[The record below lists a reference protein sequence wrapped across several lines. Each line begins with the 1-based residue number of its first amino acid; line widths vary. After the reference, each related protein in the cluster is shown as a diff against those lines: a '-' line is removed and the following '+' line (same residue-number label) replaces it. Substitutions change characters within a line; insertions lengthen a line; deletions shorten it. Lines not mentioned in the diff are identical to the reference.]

1 MISHLTP
8 PQPMP
13 DLTVVL
19 AVLVLNFRE
28 ALVYF
33 SLACIAGLLVF
44 SSCML
49 GQCLSDKLSPSPTP
63 HGSRAMSLRSRRSC
77 HDGEYSQLHGPGPP
91 MLGSWTRPSTL
102 SMDSKGTMPS
112 PWTVS
117 QMGTQWGRHGMMARN
132 HSEDT
137 DNSSQHYPWVFYDAN
152 TKEKKAVI
160 YSQALY
166 QRENISVV

>member
-1 MISHLTP
+1 
-8 PQPMP
+8 MP
-13 DLTVVL
+13 DLTIVL
-19 AVLVLNFRE
+19 AVLFINFRE

-44 SSCML
+44 TSCIL
-49 GQCLSDKLSPSPTP
+49 GQYLSDKLAPTPTP

-102 SMDSKGTMPS
+102 NMDCKGTMPS
-112 PWTVS
+112 PWTVN
-117 QMGTQWGRHGMMARN
+117 QTGVQWGRHGMMAGSDARE
-132 HSEDT
+132 SD
-137 DNSSQHYPWVFYDAN
+137 SSYPWVFYDAN